1 MAKLARL
8 SHFSCSA
15 LFHHIC
21 SPNIILRCTDRIFS
35 ATTSRQNV
43 RHTQHHA
50 QWAES
55 HTPWVYSW
63 SQQWHVQGDQP
74 PTGQKFS
81 CSRDLGAL
89 GITMPWNT
97 AHCLCRHNS
106 YSMWHFTF
114 HCSLSILHHGIFAS
128 FCKCIMAAGILLQRW
143 HCRRLQTVAFRN
155 VLNNL
160 KNTGRSV

>member
-1 MAKLARL
+1 MVNLARL
-8 SHFSCSA
+8 SHFSFSA
-15 LFHHIC
+15 LFHHIR

-35 ATTSRQNV
+35 ATPPRPNV

-55 HTPWVYSW
+55 HTPWVLESTMTCTRW
-63 SQQWHVQGDQP
+63 S
-74 PTGQKFS
+74 PTNKRKFS

-97 AHCLCRHNS
+97 AHCLCRHS

-114 HCSLSILHHGIFAS
+114 HCSLSILHHGIFTS
-128 FCKCIMAAGILLQRW
+128 FCKYIMAAGMLLRRW

-160 KNTGRSV
+160 